1 MDKQDRNKFNWRSL
15 LGALTI
21 SLGAFGIIE
30 SPAAQATPKMV
41 QGSFELAQVGVQS
54 QIDGP
59 TPLNLRPRTHIPL
72 PESRYDRRD
81 DYGDRE
87 YRDLYRDYESE
98 YGHDHYHSHRRGDR
112 HRRGPVI
119 IINPSNSES
128 YRSNSDGYIRVIR
141 K

>member
-1 MDKQDRNKFNWRSL
+1 MGKQYRNKFNWRSL

-21 SLGAFGIIE
+21 SFGAFSIIKS
-30 SPAAQATPKMV
+30 SPAQATPEPI
-41 QGSFELAQVGVQS
+41 QGSFELAQVVVQS

-81 DYGDRE
+81 DYRYRE
-87 YRDLYRDYESE
+87 YRDYESE
-98 YGHDHYHSHRRGDR
+98 YGHDHHHSSRRSDR
-112 HRRGPVI
+112 NRRGPVI
-119 IINPSNSES
+119 IINPSNYSES
-128 YRSNSDGYIRVIR
+128 YRNSDNYIRVIR

>member
-1 MDKQDRNKFNWRSL
+1 MGKQYRNKFNWRSL

-30 SPAAQATPKMV
+30 SPAVQATPELI

-54 QIDGP
+54 QINGP

-81 DYGDRE
+81 DYGYRE
-87 YRDLYRDYESE
+87 YRDRESK
-98 YGHDHYHSHRRGDR
+98 YGHDYYHPHRRGDLHGR
-112 HRRGPVI
+112 DTVI
-119 IINPSNSES
+119 IIRPSNNIES
-128 YRSNSDGYIRVIR
+128 YRNSYDSYIRVIR
-141 K
+141 R